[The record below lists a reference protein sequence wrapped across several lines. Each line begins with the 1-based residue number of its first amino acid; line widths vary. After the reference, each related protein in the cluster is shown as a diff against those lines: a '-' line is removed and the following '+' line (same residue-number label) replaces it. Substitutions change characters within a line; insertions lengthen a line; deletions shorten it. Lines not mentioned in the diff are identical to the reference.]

1 MNKKIASEF
10 AIGIIVLLAI
20 VVGGIFFVENRKQLA
35 SDNDVPR
42 IEAPKNQ
49 ETANVQ
55 TNQSENVDLTERFK
69 KDPCK
74 GHMYDGKVALRG
86 RYVLDSTYGDK
97 KEWLFKVVKDDL
109 IGLPV
114 QITNTDGRNVNEF
127 LKIADADPALVAK
140 LKKATDAKPETIT
153 IKGYYLNCEGGPVVS
168 IAPAKLAL
176 AKYLKKT
183 E

>member
-20 VVGGIFFVENRKQLA
+20 VIGGIFLVENRKQMA
-35 SDNDVPR
+35 ITNNTPSVEDS
-42 IEAPKNQ
+42 KNQ
-49 ETANVQ
+49 DVANGSVDQ
-55 TNQSENVDLTERFK
+55 GNVDELTQNFQ

-74 GHMYDGKVALRG
+74 GHMYDGEVALRG
-86 RYVLDSTYGDK
+86 RYVLDSVVGEK
-97 KEWLFKVVKDDL
+97 KEWLFKVAKDDL

-114 QITNTDGRNVNEF
+114 QITDDKGKNVNEL
-127 LKIADADPALVAK
+127 LKIADADPALIAK
-140 LKKATDAKPETIT
+140 LKKATDEKPETLI
-153 IKGYYLNCEGGPVVS
+153 IKGYYLHCEGGPVVS